1 MRMQSF
7 HLSTQGASHIR
18 KNKECQDA
26 SESYFDEQCA
36 IAIVCDGHGG
46 DDYVRSAAGSAFACA
61 AAKSS
66 ILNFIENV
74 DRDKLTRN
82 HKQLIHS
89 LNASIISAWNE
100 AVYAHYNA
108 NPFTDAEIAVL
119 SERAK
124 RKYLQEKRIESA
136 YGTTLIAVACT
147 KDYWFGIHIG
157 DGKCVAVNPE
167 GRFLQ
172 PIPWDEKCFL
182 NATTSICDSDALNRF
197 RSFYSEK
204 LPVAVFV
211 GSDGIDDCFST
222 EQQLNNLYKT
232 VLYSFATS
240 EFDTAVT
247 DLRDYLPRLSAK
259 GSGDDVS
266 VAAILDLDKIG
277 QINVVKEFDKEK
289 EKARVEENAR
299 IAAQKAEEE
308 RLRVQAERAEQLRQQ
323 QSRKAAAVKRCSHCG
338 AKLASRTKFCGECG
352 TRVAPDSSGTAP
364 VHAQQDSTL
373 TPEELKIIK
382 IGPYGKDSSVAAA
395 DSEKTAQTCET
406 AEAVAGE
413 VPVSEAE
420 PSAQTQDAPAD
431 VQDAPVDV
439 QDESATAV
447 EQEAVIEAASEIPET
462 EQEPVSEDTE
472 EDADPFDSEDA
483 SANNGNTPSQ
493 ADI

>member
-7 HLSTQGASHIR
+7 HLSTQGASHIK

-26 SESYFDEQCA
+26 SESYFDENCA

-46 DDYVRSAAGSAFACA
+46 DDYVRSASGSAFACA

-74 DRDKLTRN
+74 DKDDLTRHHN
-82 HKQLIHS
+82 QLIHN

-100 AVYAHYNA
+100 AIYAHYA
-108 NPFTDAEIAVL
+108 EHPFTENEIAVL

-124 RKYLQEKRIESA
+124 RKYLQEQRIESA

-157 DGKCVAVNPE
+157 DGKCVAINPE
-167 GRFLQ
+167 GKFVQ

-182 NATTSICDSDALNRF
+182 NATTSICDTDALNRF

-211 GSDGIDDCFST
+211 GSDGIDDCFSS

-240 EFDTAVT
+240 DFDAAVD

-266 VAAILDLDKIG
+266 VAAVLDLDLIG
-277 QINVVKEFDKEK
+277 EIDVVREFDKEK
-289 EKARVEENAR
+289 EKARVEESAR
-299 IAAQKAEEE
+299 IAAQKAEDE
-308 RLRVQAERAEQLRQQ
+308 RKRVEAERAAQLKQQ
-323 QSRKAAAVKRCSHCG
+323 QARKASRATYCSNCG
-338 AKLASRTKFCGECG
+338 AKLLPGMKFCGECG
-352 TRVAPDSSGTAP
+352 SRILPDNGGTTQAP
-364 VHAQQDSTL
+364 
-373 TPEELKIIK
+373 TPSPDNLATDELKIIK
-382 IGPYGKDSSVAAA
+382 IVPFGNDASTEPA
-395 DSEKTAQTCET
+395 DSEKLPDRCVASEMPENAEVVTPPTADEQDI
-406 AEAVAGE
+406 
-413 VPVSEAE
+413 VPVESDEESIAE
-420 PSAQTQDAPAD
+420 DSTFECDTVVEEVICNDAQNDAED
-431 VQDAPVDV
+431 I
-439 QDESATAV
+439 S
-447 EQEAVIEAASEIPET
+447 QEAT
-462 EQEPVSEDTE
+462 EGALSMD
-472 EDADPFDSEDA
+472 
-483 SANNGNTPSQ
+483 NNAPSQ
-493 ADI
+493 TDA

>member
-1 MRMQSF
+1 MRVQSF
-7 HLSTQGASHIR
+7 HLSTQGASHIK

-26 SESYFDEQCA
+26 SESYFDENCA

-46 DDYVRSAAGSAFACA
+46 DDYVRSANGSAFACA
-61 AAKSS
+61 AAKNS

-74 DRDKLTRN
+74 DKDDLTRHHN
-82 HKQLIHS
+82 QLIHN

-100 AVYAHYNA
+100 AVYAHYA
-108 NPFTDAEIAVL
+108 EHQFTEAEIAVL

-167 GRFLQ
+167 GKFVQ

-182 NATTSICDSDALNRF
+182 NATTSICDTDALNRF

-211 GSDGIDDCFST
+211 GSDGIDDCFSS

-240 EFDTAVT
+240 DFDAAVD

-266 VAAILDLDKIG
+266 VAAVLDLDKIG
-277 QINVVKEFDKEK
+277 EIDVVKEFDKEK
-289 EKARVEENAR
+289 EKARVEESAR

-308 RLRVQAERAEQLRQQ
+308 RKRVEAERAEQLKQQ
-323 QSRKAAAVKRCSHCG
+323 QARKARRANYCSNCG
-338 AKLASRTKFCGECG
+338 AKLLPGMKFCSECG
-352 TRVAPDSSGTAP
+352 IRVLPDNSSTTQAATP
-364 VHAQQDSTL
+364 SHDNLST
-373 TPEELKIIK
+373 EKLKIIK
-382 IGPYGKDSSVAAA
+382 IVPFGNDAS
-395 DSEKTAQTCET
+395 TA
-406 AEAVAGE
+406 
-413 VPVSEAE
+413 PVEAE
-420 PSAQTQDAPAD
+420 MLH
-431 VQDAPVDV
+431 
-439 QDESATAV
+439 DECATS
-447 EQEAVIEAASEIPET
+447 ETPENTEAVISPTVDEQDHVPVESVEVPIAETANSESDSVVEEAICGDTQNDAEDIV
-462 EQEPVSEDTE
+462 QEEAEGTLIVD
-472 EDADPFDSEDA
+472 
-483 SANNGNTPSQ
+483 NNAPSQ
-493 ADI
+493 TDA